1 MYILSDQRLVNKA
14 IICYFTVG
22 EILSCLDF
30 HRGEQVMQVEKEP
43 VKSRGFLL
51 DVALNA
57 VEPGFNK
64 SVLLVLNIAFI
75 LLLLTLLAVTFLTG
89 LNVHVIFL
97 GVLALGLQIAFN
109 W

>member
-1 MYILSDQRLVNKA
+1 M
-14 IICYFTVG
+14 
-22 EILSCLDF
+22 
-30 HRGEQVMQVEKEP
+30 MQAEKEP

-57 VEPGFNK
+57 VEPGFNR
-64 SVLLVLNIAFI
+64 SVLLVLNIAFV
-75 LLLLTLLAVTFLTG
+75 LLLLTLLGVTFLTG
-89 LNVHVIFL
+89 LNVHVIIL